1 MMHMDLKMPG
11 RRAAGRC
18 AAAHRP
24 DRHQEVRCRSGQAAV
39 EYLLTTL
46 FLVTCFAGM
55 YGFMQ
60 QQLTTLFVSGG
71 KLILTTYK

>member
-1 MMHMDLKMPG
+1 
-11 RRAAGRC
+11 
-18 AAAHRP
+18 
-24 DRHQEVRCRSGQAAV
+24 V